1 MAIRTG
7 IRITSTRMA
16 EAALFDLLSWM
27 SPAWPIGA
35 FAHSGGLE
43 WAVEDGLVTG
53 RASCARWLG
62 DLLEH
67 GAIRNDAVL
76 FVHAWRAAKAGD
88 ETRLAEVADLALA
101 SQAGFERRLESTAQ
115 GAAFSKIANATVP
128 PRNGEGDHAQHDGGD
143 GASGTSFWIS
153 RPAARSLHHPA
164 GSPPPRSG
172 KELAYP
178 VAAASLF
185 ADQNIALI
193 PALTAYLHGAIA
205 NLVSAAQRLVP
216 LGQTDGQRV
225 LRDLRAA
232 VLETAETLAALP
244 DGDLFDQLGGCT
256 LLAEL
261 GCMAH
266 ETQYTRLFRT

>member
-1 MAIRTG
+1 MVTRTDTAIT
-7 IRITSTRMA
+7 TSTRMT

-43 WAVEDGLVTG
+43 WAVEDGLVRD
-53 RASCARWLG
+53 RASCADWLG
-62 DLLEH
+62 ALLAH

-76 FVHAWRAAKAGD
+76 FVHAWRAAEAGD
-88 ETRLAEVADLALA
+88 QERLDEVAELALA
-101 SQAGFERRLESTAQ
+101 SQTGFERRLESTAQ
-115 GAAFSKIANATVP
+115 GAAFRRIADATVP
-128 PRNGEGDHAQHDGGD
+128 PRNGE
-143 GASGTSFWIS
+143 
-153 RPAARSLHHPA
+153 
-164 GSPPPRSG
+164 
-172 KELAYP
+172 ELSYP
-178 VAAASLF
+178 VAAATLF
-185 ADQNIALI
+185 AQQGIALV
-193 PALTAYLHGAIA
+193 PALTAYLHGAVA

-216 LGQTDGQRV
+216 LGQTDGQLV
-225 LRDLRAA
+225 LRALRVA

-244 DGDLFDQLGGCT
+244 EGDPFAQLGGCT

>member
-1 MAIRTG
+1 
-7 IRITSTRMA
+7 
-16 EAALFDLLSWM
+16 
-27 SPAWPIGA
+27 
-35 FAHSGGLE
+35 
-43 WAVEDGLVTG
+43 
-53 RASCARWLG
+53 
-62 DLLEH
+62 
-67 GAIRNDAVL
+67 
-76 FVHAWRAAKAGD
+76 
-88 ETRLAEVADLALA
+88 
-101 SQAGFERRLESTAQ
+101 
-115 GAAFSKIANATVP
+115 
-128 PRNGEGDHAQHDGGD
+128 
-143 GASGTSFWIS
+143 
-153 RPAARSLHHPA
+153 
-164 GSPPPRSG
+164 
-172 KELAYP
+172 
-178 VAAASLF
+178 LF

-216 LGQTDGQRV
+216 LGQTDGQLV

>member
-1 MAIRTG
+1 MSEG
-7 IRITSTRMA
+7 
-16 EAALFDLLSWM
+16 ALFDLLSWM

-35 FAHSGGLE
+35 FAHSSGLE
-43 WAVEDGLVTG
+43 WAVEAGLVTD

-76 FVHAWRAAKAGD
+76 FVHAWRAADAGD
-88 ETRLAEVADLALA
+88 AERLREVAELALA
-101 SQAGFERRLESTAQ
+101 SQTTFERRLESTAQ
-115 GAAFSKIANATVP
+115 GNAFRRIAGATTGPPHSWGGGSGAAA
-128 PRNGEGDHAQHDGGD
+128 DG
-143 GASGTSFWIS
+143 
-153 RPAARSLHHPA
+153 
-164 GSPPPRSG
+164 GSPPSAHPIGDVPQENPLGQRCALPLPRPG
-172 KELAYP
+172 EDLAYP
-178 VAAASLF
+178 IAAATLF
-185 ADQNIALI
+185 AEQGIALV
-193 PALTAYLHGAIA
+193 PALTAWLHGALA

-225 LRDLRAA
+225 LRGLRAA

-244 DGDLFDQLGGCT
+244 HDDPFSQLGGCT